1 MKTMSTIAM
10 IVSSIFF
17 VSSGAIYMEAKEM
30 TAQYHG
36 NITIA
41 GTGLESI
48 LVEYNLSPTND
59 SDFDGYPD
67 AVDPFPSDPTE
78 WWDADGDGWGDNRDA
93 YPYNSL
99 EWLDSDGDGIG
110 DNQDLCDYHIGN
122 NSDFDNDL
130 VGDICD
136 PDIDNDGVMN
146 EVDRLVYGNLSGRY
160 SVFMG
165 VTSKNDRNSVDEP
178 YMYVN
183 HSGQSIKT
191 NWTSGYLINT
201 SVDLDIPDLVSD
213 GLVIHISGWEN
224 DSRGDS
230 LDNPDDPYGDC
241 TVLMPILD
249 ECVAT
254 KMKVLVINEDA
265 LLSDPATQSRV
276 AAWVNDGIVQVTD
289 ESEWS
294 VLMRELQ
301 TNFEDAFS
309 EYIDVEVIK
318 FHLTNWLIGLIVGFI

>member
-1 MKTMSTIAM
+1 
-10 IVSSIFF
+10 
-17 VSSGAIYMEAKEM
+17 MEAKEM

-36 NITIA
+36 NITIT

-48 LVEYNLSPTND
+48 LVEYNLGPTND

-67 AVDPFPSDPTE
+67 VVDPFPSDPTE

-93 YPYNSL
+93 YPYDSL
-99 EWLDSDGDGIG
+99 EWLDSDRDGIG
-110 DNQDLCDYHIGN
+110 DNQDLCDYHVGN

-136 PDIDNDGVMN
+136 PDIDGDGVMN

-165 VTSKNDRNSVDEP
+165 VTSPNDRSSTDEP

-183 HSGQSIKT
+183 YSDQSIKT
-191 NWTSGYLINT
+191 NWTSGYLINA

-213 GLVIHISGWEN
+213 GLVMHISGWED
-224 DSRGDS
+224 DSGAS
-230 LDNPDDPYGDC
+230 SGNNPDDPYGDC

-254 KMKVLVINEDA
+254 KMKVLVVNEDA
-265 LLSDPATQSRV
+265 LLNDPATQSRV

-294 VLMRELQ
+294 PLMRELH

>member
-1 MKTMSTIAM
+1 MRTISTIAM
-10 IVSSIFF
+10 IVSSMLF
-17 VSSGAIYMEAKEM
+17 VSSGAIYMEAQQM

-36 NITIA
+36 NITIN
-41 GTGLESI
+41 GTALESI
-48 LVEYNLSPTND
+48 LVEYNLGPTND

-67 AVDPFPSDPTE
+67 VVDPFPSDPTE

-99 EWLDSDGDGIG
+99 EWLDSDGDGLG

-122 NSDFDNDL
+122 NSDFDNDS

-165 VTSKNDRNSVDEP
+165 VTSPNDQSNTDEP

-183 HSGQSIKT
+183 YSGQSIRT

-213 GLVIHISGWEN
+213 GLVISISGWEN
-224 DSRGDS
+224 DSRGATP
-230 LDNPDDPYGDC
+230 DNPDDPYGDC

-254 KMKVLVINEDA
+254 KMKVLVIDEYA

-276 AAWVNDGIVQVTD
+276 AAWVNDGVVQVTD

-294 VLMRELQ
+294 PLMRELQ

-309 EYIDVEVIK
+309 DYIDVDDIK
-318 FHLTNWLIGLIVGFI
+318 SHLTNWLIGLIVGLI